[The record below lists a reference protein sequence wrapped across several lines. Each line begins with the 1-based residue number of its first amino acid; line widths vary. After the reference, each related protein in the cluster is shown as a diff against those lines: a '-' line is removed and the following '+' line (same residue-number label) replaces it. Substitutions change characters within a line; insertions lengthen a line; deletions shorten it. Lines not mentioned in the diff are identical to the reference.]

1 MKLATLKD
9 GTRDGKLV
17 VVSRDLTRFTD
28 ASFLVPTLQAALDDW
43 QRIFPHLAAMA
54 ESLEHGS
61 VPSARFHE
69 HDAHSP
75 LPRAYQRTGDGAVFT
90 GPRDALLV
98 AGGEARVDAACCA
111 IVTDVAAGSARAAVR
126 DKIVLVAL
134 SATCP
139 ESTSAFSPVVV
150 TPDELDEAWDGSVEL
165 RLALSVNGKSRSAS
179 AVSVVDLSAKVAAAA
194 ALRPLLAGAIVDAKG
209 TTATLA
215 TGDTLRIEMKDSH
228 GHSIFGAIEQIVQ
241 KPGA

>member
-43 QRIFPHLAAMA
+43 QRIAPHLAAMA
-54 ESLEHGS
+54 ESLENNA

-75 LPRAYQRTGDGAVFT
+75 LPRAYQRTGDGAIFT
-90 GPRDALLV
+90 GPRDPLVV
-98 AGGEARVDAACCA
+98 AGPQAHVDAACCA
-111 IVTDVAAGSARAAVR
+111 IVMDVAEASTRAAAR
-126 DKIVLVAL
+126 DAVVLIAL
-134 SATCP
+134 SATCA

-150 TPDELDEAWDGSVEL
+150 TPDELDEAWDGKVQP
-165 RLALSVNGKSRSAS
+165 RLALSLNGKPLAS
-179 AVSVVDLSAKVAAAA
+179 TAAFDLAGSVVEAAK
-194 ALRPLLAGAIVDAKG
+194 LRPLLAGAIVDAQG
-209 TTATLA
+209 TTTTLS
-215 TGDTLRIEMKDSH
+215 TGDTLRVEIKDGH
-228 GHSIFGAIEQIVQ
+228 GHSIFGAIEQVVQ
-241 KPGA
+241 RAGA